1 MHLQTFFSAK
11 KKFQVTKEGNE
22 DRQTVIHK
30 TQKNKTFSNM
40 NPTKNRG

>member
-22 DRQTVIHK
+22 DRQRSIKHYAEK
-30 TQKNKTFSNM
+30 
-40 NPTKNRG
+40 